1 LAARFRIVG
10 LVRDAD
16 SLPKGID
23 DVLERARAI
32 MVPVFSDL
40 SIEGVERM
48 VIDSHPDCTVV
59 SSSAPT
65 NTAPAKP
72 TNARTPTLRQHHDHN
87 ELQLPIVVC
96 RK

>member
-40 SIEGVERM
+40 SIERM
-48 VIDSHPDCTVV
+48 VIDSHPQV
-59 SSSAPT
+59 SCLSPQGFHWSSERDRDQAT
-65 NTAPAKP
+65 MTAH
-72 TNARTPTLRQHHDHN
+72 R
-87 ELQLPIVVC
+87 C
-96 RK
+96 F